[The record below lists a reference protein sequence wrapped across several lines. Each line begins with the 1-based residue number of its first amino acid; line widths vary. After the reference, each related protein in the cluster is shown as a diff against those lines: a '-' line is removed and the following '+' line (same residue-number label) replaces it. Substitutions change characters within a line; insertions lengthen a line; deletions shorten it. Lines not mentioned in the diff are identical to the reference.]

1 MRSRRE
7 GDVRTDGR
15 RRRRGRGNEEEEG
28 EARGECERACCC
40 SLTGETERGRE
51 RERERE
57 LKFSPKAAMGALTK
71 GRTDVLLCE
80 CNAGGEDEDG
90 DVQKMPLHTFDFLT

>member
-28 EARGECERACCC
+28 EARGECERA
-40 SLTGETERGRE
+40 SVMLLSDGRD
-51 RERERE
+51 RE